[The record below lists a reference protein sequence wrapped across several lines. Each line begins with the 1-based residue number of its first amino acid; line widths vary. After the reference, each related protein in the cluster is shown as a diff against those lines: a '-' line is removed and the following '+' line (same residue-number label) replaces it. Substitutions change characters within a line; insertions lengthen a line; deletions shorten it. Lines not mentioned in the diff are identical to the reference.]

1 MKFLIMILFTLL
13 VIASDSQGADVSI
26 KEYMDT
32 GFRNTDS
39 NVNQVRQEVQAL
51 SLKIDKNTDE
61 MRRKNDN
68 QDTTISESC
77 AKISSLESSM
87 DILIKILIGSGA
99 TGIIAGSIG
108 GGKALIKRQAT
119 KKANGSS

>member
-1 MKFLIMILFTLL
+1 MKFLITIILTLL
-13 VIASDSQGADVSI
+13 VIASYTNSADVSI

-32 GFRNTDS
+32 SFRNTDS
-39 NVNQVRQEVQAL
+39 NISQLRQDIQTL
-51 SLKIDKNTDE
+51 SSKIDNNTDE

-99 TGIIAGSIG
+99 TGVIG
-108 GGKALIKRQAT
+108 GGIGGGMALIKRQAR
-119 KKANGSS
+119 KKANCSG

>member
-1 MKFLIMILFTLL
+1 MKILIMILFTLL